1 MASSVSKRIFGAD
14 LNEDIKKV
22 LQQRQKLAKEAQ
34 PLDSTQLDSE
44 DYKVNFLDKDEK
56 ILTDL
61 GSRTP
66 FVRIWTAVQVQ
77 KHDQKDKNGNPI
89 PAYDNSAGDFDI
101 DAMRAEDEKNGRKR
115 IYKQMGDEIHIFN
128 VETYDTTVYQIGNN
142 KLNTLAVNPNEPVQ
156 GSNTTW
162 GKSITGERD
171 KYGRDVSV
179 FPGEFETNKNEF
191 FKPPAGIISAN
202 SETEGPFGL
211 IKKTTVNFVVGNFH
225 DFDEIYSQYF
235 LRPGARI
242 FIDMGWD
249 TSTIYD
255 PITAIKDY
263 TAEQISEILYGEDG
277 VVPLGKGQIEVLC
290 GNVVDYTSNIK
301 SDGSVE
307 CSVTIVSQNMALI
320 DHGLKDEQEAIKNR
334 IIKRLDYEII
344 KFAASHFKGGEKFF
358 DSNFITEPETL
369 DEFQVLAEQFAASN
383 LQHGLQ
389 KNLPTGNPL
398 KAGVYWQ
405 EIVGKDGRALAS
417 SGKNLYVQWG
427 LFEDLILNHEFS
439 FGDKK
444 MFAEANESLY
454 DSRNNFTRWDRFLF
468 KRQLFNDKATNLVML
483 YPEYWHQKA
492 GAVDGTYNTIRGS
505 VPDASEY
512 EGMPSSTRYTNNTR
526 TYDEEDD
533 PFGSQTRTDYD
544 KERSRIPIREIFI
557 RTDVIKKAFKKADNL
572 SQVFEEIFDQIR
584 LNTYEI
590 IHFTMIPSDYMAN
603 SIQFVDKNYLARL
616 SDMNI
621 EQTWFDQLFAF
632 SPNSP
637 TSIVNDFSVE
647 LKTPSGEM
655 QSMIAI
661 QALSPGNQLFP
672 ISSIIDRY
680 LALKTTDIDEQRE
693 NVGIISL
700 PHLGDT
706 RGLKFGEMSNLD
718 AHIEMDFKKADGLL
732 EENDDLDIFLESF
745 GKPIN
750 SANLSKISSAAAD
763 DDMESINEILGKST
777 GGEQES
783 DDGYFYNG
791 KFAGSIAEYFG
802 LAAKKNYWIQMN
814 SPILPITCKMRVYGI
829 STVNPGDIFRINFL
843 PKRYRNKVYF
853 QITKVSH
860 DINSSGWTTSFE
872 TVMRLRPGMKFRKGK
887 NNIYE
892 DPEHL
897 YISNGFL
904 RKFQMQTP
912 MKAPGEKGL
921 FKLRDYSPNI
931 TKLRLAD
938 SMQGDQHLST
948 QSVQCFLFNGR
959 PDPRANEKQYKRAE
973 NITFQRYHTGAAI
986 ESNSTLMGD
995 FGVPWWYPGT
1005 NSEIL
1010 KYLTFS
1016 TPWIPSDNW
1025 GFDQYLWRWD
1035 CDGWTDWSSVSDPVE
1050 HCKTV
1055 AWAVGVLENA
1065 GLQNFGWGANA
1076 KVEDIFLLHP
1086 DGVWP
1091 KPLDMRLGGKDQT
1104 YFMVTFGKTAWWIF
1118 PIVEGEN
1125 QDLAAIRDAFIKIF
1139 TYSNAIWEHAD
1150 HLPKYMDAFYN
1161 GEQGRVM
1168 KPECVAANCGSCG
1181 ADWNDT
1187 CGHWECFELG
1197 NAHPEYYGDY
1207 GSDPWT
1213 GDNEWWHPP
1222 YQRAVN
1228 AFDTHLSRN
1237 PEPKSY
1243 CQSNTG
1249 WEWGGIK
1256 CFPNQHECYYEQ
1268 DGGLRLPSLD
1278 EFQ

>member
-77 KHDQKDKNGNPI
+77 KHDQKDKDGNPI
-89 PAYDNSAGDFDI
+89 PPYDNTDGTFDI
-101 DAMRAEDEKNGRKR
+101 DAMRAEDDKNGVKR

-128 VETYDTTVYQIGNN
+128 VETYDTAVYQIGNN

-156 GSNTTW
+156 GNNATW
-162 GKSITGERD
+162 GNNISGERD
-171 KYGRDVSV
+171 KYGRDVSA
-179 FPGEFETNKNEF
+179 FPAEFETNKNEF

-211 IKKTTVNFVVGNFH
+211 IKKTTINFVVGNFH

-255 PITAIKDY
+255 PISTIKDY
-263 TAEQISEILYGEDG
+263 TSEQISEILYGEDG

-290 GNVVDYTSNIK
+290 GNVVDYNSNIK

-307 CSVTIVSQNMALI
+307 CSVTVVSQNMALI

-334 IIKRLDYEII
+334 IINRLDYEII
-344 KFAASHFKGGEKFF
+344 KFAASYFKGGDRFF
-358 DSNFITEPETL
+358 DANFTTDPETL
-369 DEFQVLAEQFAASN
+369 DEYDVLAEQFAASN
-383 LQHGLQ
+383 LKHGLK
-389 KNLPTGNPL
+389 KNLPTDNPL

-405 EIVGKDGRALAS
+405 EVVGKDGIPIAS

-444 MFAEANESLY
+444 MFAGANESLY

-483 YPEYWHQKA
+483 YPEYWHQKS
-492 GAVDGTYNTIRGS
+492 GGYLQGTYNTIRGS
-505 VPDASEY
+505 VPDDSEY
-512 EGMPSSTRYTNNTR
+512 GGMPSDGADR
-526 TYDEEDD
+526 TYNEETD
-533 PFGSQTRTDYD
+533 PLGTQTRTDYD

-572 SQVFEEIFDQIR
+572 SQVFEELFDQIR

-590 IHFTMIPSDYMAN
+590 IDFTMIPSDYMGN

-616 SDMNI
+616 SNMNL
-621 EQTWFDQLFAF
+621 EQTWFNQLFTF
-632 SPNSP
+632 SPNSS

-680 LALKTTDIDEQRE
+680 LALKTTDIDDERE

-718 AHIEMDFKKADGLL
+718 AHIEMDFQKTDGLL
-732 EENDDLDIFLESF
+732 EENDDMDIFLQSF
-745 GKPIN
+745 GKPVN
-750 SANLSKISSAAAD
+750 ASKLSKISAKAQD
-763 DDMESINEILGKST
+763 DDMEGINDILGKTSNSDK
-777 GGEQES
+777 QEA
-783 DDGYFYNG
+783 DDKHFYNG
-791 KFAGSIAEYFG
+791 KFAGSISEYFG
-802 LAAKKNYWIQMN
+802 LAAKKNYWIQSN
-814 SPILPITCKMRVYGI
+814 SPILPITCKIRIYGI
-829 STVNPGDIFRINFL
+829 STLNPGDIFRISFL

-853 QITKVSH
+853 QITKVTH
-860 DINSSGWTTSFE
+860 EIGSSGWTTSLE

-897 YISNGFL
+897 YISTGFL

-921 FKLRDYSPNI
+921 FKLKDYSPNM

-948 QSVQCFLFNGR
+948 QSVVCFLFNGR
-959 PDPRANEKQYKRAE
+959 SNPRANENQFERAE
-973 NITFQRYHTGAAI
+973 NITFQRWYTGYAAN
-986 ESNSTLMGD
+986 SNSTLMGD

-1025 GFDQYLWRWD
+1025 GFAGDWWRWD
-1035 CDGWTDWSSVSDPVE
+1035 CDGWIDWSSVSDPVE

-1055 AWAVGVLENA
+1055 AWAVEVLEKA
-1065 GLQNFGWGANA
+1065 GLHNFGWGANA

-1086 DGVWP
+1086 DGIWP
-1091 KPLDMRLGGKDQT
+1091 RPLDMRLGGKDQT

-1125 QDLAAIRDAFIKIF
+1125 QDLAAIRDAFIKLF
-1139 TYSNAIWEHAD
+1139 TYSNASIWENAD
-1150 HLPKYMDAFYN
+1150 HLPKYMEAFYN

-1181 ADWNDT
+1181 TGWDDV
-1187 CGHWECFELG
+1187 CGLWECFELG
-1197 NAHPEYYGDY
+1197 NAHPEYFGDY

-1213 GDNEWWHPP
+1213 GDNEYDVLNMP
-1222 YQRAVN
+1222 YYRASK
-1228 AFDTHLSRN
+1228 AYYKHLDRGA
-1237 PEPKSY
+1237 KSY
-1243 CQSNTG
+1243 CSGEDQDWNLGVT
-1249 WEWGGIK
+1249 
-1256 CFPNQHECYYEQ
+1256 CFPNPQECYYAQ
-1268 DGGLRLPSLD
+1268 DGGLKLPTLD
-1278 EFQ
+1278 EFEY